1 MTIEPPIY
9 LVMVEI
15 RNETSEEDR
24 RNMAEYCV
32 TGGTGFIAAYLVKS
46 LLEKGC
52 FVRTTVRDPGDAEK
66 VGFLMELA
74 GAKERLKIMKADLT
88 EDGSFDEAIQGV
100 VGVFHTASPVLVP
113 YDQNIQA
120 TLIDPCIK
128 GTLNVLR
135 SCSKASSVKR
145 VVLTSS
151 CSSIRYRF
159 DVQKQQITSLDESHW
174 SDPEYCKRY
183 NLFYAYAKTVAEKE
197 AWRVAKETGMD
208 LVVVNPSFVV
218 GPLLAP
224 HPTSTLLLI
233 LAIVKGLRGEY
244 PNTTVGFVHIDD
256 VVAAH
261 ILAMEECKASGR
273 LVCSSSV
280 AHWTQIIEILKAKYP
295 SYPFE
300 NKCSSQEGDNC
311 EHIMETS
318 KIQKLGFPAFKSVP
332 EMFDDC
338 IKSFQEKGF
347 L

>member
-1 MTIEPPIY
+1 MP
-9 LVMVEI
+9 
-15 RNETSEEDR
+15 
-24 RNMAEYCV
+24 EYCV

-46 LLEKGC
+46 LLEKGYL
-52 FVRTTVRDPGDAEK
+52 VRTTVRDPGNVGK
-66 VGFLMELA
+66 VGFLKELP
-74 GAKERLKIMKADLT
+74 GAKERLKIMKADLMA
-88 EDGSFDEAIQGV
+88 EGSFDEAVQGV
-100 VGVFHTASPVLVP
+100 DGVFHTASPVLVP
-113 YDQNIQA
+113 YDDNIQA

-128 GTLNVLR
+128 GTLNVLT

-159 DVQKQQITSLDESHW
+159 DVQKQQISSLNESHW

-183 NLFYAYAKTVAEKE
+183 NLFYAYAKTTGEKE
-197 AWRVAKETGMD
+197 AWRVAKECGID

-224 HPTSTLLLI
+224 QPTSTLLLI
-233 LAIVKGLRGEY
+233 LSIVKGLKGEY

-256 VVAAH
+256 VIAAH
-261 ILAMEECKASGR
+261 ILAMEERKASGR

-280 AHWTQIIEILKAKYP
+280 GHWTQIIEMLRAKYP

-300 NKCSSQEGDNC
+300 SKCSNHEGDNN
-311 EHIMETS
+311 EHSMDTT
-318 KIQKLGFPAFKSVP
+318 KIQQLGFPPFKSLA

-338 IKSFQEKGF
+338 IKSFQDKGF